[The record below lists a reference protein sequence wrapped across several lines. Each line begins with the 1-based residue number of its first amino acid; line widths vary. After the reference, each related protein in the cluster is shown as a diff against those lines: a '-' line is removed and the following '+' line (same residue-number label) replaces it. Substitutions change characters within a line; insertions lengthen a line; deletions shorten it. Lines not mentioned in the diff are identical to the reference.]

1 MIVKLKNA
9 VPRKSTGAFDFYF
22 LKNIAC
28 VSESWSVIVSQKAL
42 SEMQL
47 VLKGHIWTPD
57 GRGRGSSVCVCVC
70 IVYTCDGESE
80 RHMHRERLTLEGPVA
95 GRPRVM
101 LGRDGDV

>member
-22 LKNIAC
+22 LKNVAC

-57 GRGRGSSVCVCVC
+57 GRGRGSSVCVLCTHVMESLRD
-70 IVYTCDGESE
+70 TCTEKDSRWKG
-80 RHMHRERLTLEGPVA
+80 RWLAGPE
-95 GRPRVM
+95 
-101 LGRDGDV
+101 

>member
-22 LKNIAC
+22 LKNVAC

-47 VLKGHIWTPD
+47 VLKGHIWTVEAGVPLC
-57 GRGRGSSVCVCVC
+57 VCVCVYC
-70 IVYTCDGESE
+70 V
-80 RHMHRERLTLEGPVA
+80 HM
-95 GRPRVM
+95 
-101 LGRDGDV
+101 